1 LQNNKNAVAEKKRF
15 YVSLQ
20 LLKRNELNKAKFEIR
35 NKAKSASFANSYLT
49 VLERQCASKH

>member
-20 LLKRNELNKAKFEIR
+20 LLKRNELNKAKFETT
-35 NKAKSASFANSYLT
+35 KK
-49 VLERQCASKH
+49 